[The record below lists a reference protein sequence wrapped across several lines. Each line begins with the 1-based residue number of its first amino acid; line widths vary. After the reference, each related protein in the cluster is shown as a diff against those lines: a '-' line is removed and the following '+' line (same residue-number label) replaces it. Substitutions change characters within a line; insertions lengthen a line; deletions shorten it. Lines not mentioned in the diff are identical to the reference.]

1 MHYSMGS
8 TIESEQRPRRPQPKT
23 PSAVLIYRVYH
34 CLAEIRRIP
43 GIKRQ
48 GLEQWRL
55 GRARPRLSGAESH
68 PDVPLVVREE
78 RRDAVFRQS
87 LGVRRI
93 VSVADESLT
102 GPVEFQ
108 QTIGECTDPKS
119 AVLIFQH

>member
-1 MHYSMGS
+1 MVCA
-8 TIESEQRPRRPQPKT
+8 IESNQRSGRPQPET
-23 PSAVLIYRVYH
+23 PAAVLVYRVH
-34 CLAEIRRIP
+34 QSLTEICRITS
-43 GIKRQ
+43 IKRT

-55 GRARPRLSGAESH
+55 GREDRWLSGAESH

-78 RRDAVFRQS
+78 RCDAVFRQS

-108 QTIGECTDPKS
+108 QTIGECTDTKS